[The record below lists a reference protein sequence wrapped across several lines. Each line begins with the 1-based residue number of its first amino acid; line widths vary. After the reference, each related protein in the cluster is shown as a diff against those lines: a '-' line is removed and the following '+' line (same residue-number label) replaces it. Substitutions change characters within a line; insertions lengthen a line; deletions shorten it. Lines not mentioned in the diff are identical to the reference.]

1 MSNSSSWTLGRTLPD
16 SAPAQTASMYER
28 TGLGYGNSNAAFL
41 SVTMRDW
48 HGLTARSNLTWSH
61 TLGTVGLTQ
70 STSSTTVL
78 NPWDLHAMYGPQPF
92 DIHVVYN
99 LSLVYQPKW
108 FQGKSV
114 LNSLLGGW
122 NFAPLFTAQ
131 SGAPLAVSIS
141 GGRTNN
147 CQSCGES
154 DCSSDST

>member
-16 SAPAQTASMYER
+16 SAPAQTASIYE
-28 TGLGYGNSNAAFL
+28 TTSLGYGNYNAAFL

-70 STSSTTVL
+70 STRSTTVL

-99 LSLVYQPKW
+99 LSLVYQPNW
-108 FQGKSV
+108 FHANSV
-114 LNSLLGGW
+114 PNPLLAAC
-122 NFAPLFTAQ
+122 NFA
-131 SGAPLAVSIS
+131 
-141 GGRTNN
+141 
-147 CQSCGES
+147 
-154 DCSSDST
+154 